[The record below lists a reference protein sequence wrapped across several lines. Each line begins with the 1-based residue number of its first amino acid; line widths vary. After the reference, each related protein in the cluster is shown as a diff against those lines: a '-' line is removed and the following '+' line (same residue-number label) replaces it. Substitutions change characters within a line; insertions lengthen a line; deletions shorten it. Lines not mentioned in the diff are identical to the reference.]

1 MFFSYLLIIV
11 KQAYYILTPIYIAN
25 LMLNID
31 IEKYFLICILRK
43 DITIGDKKVMSKT
56 LFSTS
61 LHNYPHS
68 FRNEYNR
75 SISPNRS

>member
-1 MFFSYLLIIV
+1 
-11 KQAYYILTPIYIAN
+11 
-25 LMLNID
+25 MLNID
-31 IEKYFLICILRK
+31 IGKYFPVCILRK

-68 FRNEYNR
+68 FRNEYNK